1 MISKKYIVA
10 FLFVLILF
18 ILGFFRDYI
27 FVNINGQLYYLFYQ
41 KQNPYLSK
49 HLEIL
54 NHFSY
59 KQLFYFKFW
68 LTGVFFLIYLIGSLL
83 VIKTLFVTRSKVLLT
98 MNIYLLVF
106 ITSFLIYGIGL
117 LFGFGNAA
125 YTISRFMIGWVQSP
139 LALFVIIPAFFFL
152 DNN

>member
-1 MISKKYIVA
+1 MITKKYFIAIMLV
-10 FLFVLILF
+10 FLLF
-18 ILGFFRDYI
+18 ILGFLRDYL

-41 KQNPYLSK
+41 KPNPYLSNY
-49 HLEIL
+49 LTIL
-54 NHFSY
+54 NQFSY

-68 LTGVFFLIYLIGSLL
+68 LTGVFFLIYLLGSLL
-83 VIKTLFVTRSKVLLT
+83 VIKTLFKRKNKVLLT

-106 ITSFLIYGIGL
+106 ITSFVIYGIGI
-117 LFGFGNAA
+117 LFGFGNQA